1 MKDQVFQFVIG
12 VLNDMDYSTRGVD
25 LDTTLGPS
33 GVDME
38 SLELAELGVRVEDR
52 FAVRFVADE
61 AEELA
66 SLTIGEFADLVTQR
80 LQTAATQP
88 ARTAGE
94 S

>member
-1 MKDQVFQFVIG
+1 MRDQVFQFVVG
-12 VLNDMDYSTRGVD
+12 VLHDMDYSTRGVD
-25 LDTTLGPS
+25 LATTLGPS

-52 FAVRFVADE
+52 FGVRFVADE

-66 SLTIGEFADLVTQR
+66 SLTIGEFADLVIQR
-80 LQTAATQP
+80 LETTGAQP

>member
-1 MKDQVFQFVIG
+1 MKDQVFEFVIG
-12 VLNDMDYSTRGVD
+12 VLRDMDYSTKGVD

-52 FAVRFVADE
+52 FGVRFVADE

-66 SLTIGEFADLVTQR
+66 SLTIGEFADLVVQR
-80 LQTAATQP
+80 RASAGAEP
-88 ARTAGE
+88 AST
-94 S
+94 

>member
-1 MKDQVFQFVIG
+1 MKDQVYQFVLD
-12 VLNDMDYSTRGVD
+12 VLNEMDYSTKGVGFG
-25 LDTTLGPS
+25 TTLGPS

-52 FAVRFVADE
+52 FGVRFVADE

-66 SLTIGEFADLVTQR
+66 SLTIGDFADLVVSRQE
-80 LQTAATQP
+80 L
-88 ARTAGE
+88 ARSNGQ

>member
-1 MKDQVFQFVIG
+1 MKDQVFQFVVG
-12 VLNDMDYSTRGVD
+12 VLNDMDYSTKGVD

-52 FAVRFVADE
+52 FGVRFVADE

-66 SLTIGEFADLVTQR
+66 SLSIGEFADLVLQR
-80 LQTAATQP
+80 LHTTTPQP
-88 ARTAGE
+88 AHTPGE

>member
-1 MKDQVFQFVIG
+1 MNDQVYEFVLS
-12 VLNDMDYSTRGVD
+12 VLREMDYSTKRVG

-52 FAVRFVADE
+52 FGVRFVADE

-66 SLTIGEFADLVTQR
+66 SLSIGEFADLVIQR
-80 LQTAATQP
+80 QELARAAGQP
-88 ARTAGE
+88 
-94 S
+94 

>member
-1 MKDQVFQFVIG
+1 MKDQVYQFVLD
-12 VLNDMDYSTRGVD
+12 VLTEMEYSTKGVGFN
-25 LDTTLGPS
+25 TTLGPS

-52 FAVRFVADE
+52 FGVRFVADE

-66 SLTIGEFADLVTQR
+66 SLTIGDFADLVV
-80 LQTAATQP
+80 
-88 ARTAGE
+88 ARQELARSSGQ